1 MRRSILR
8 SWRSKRK
15 ITQAELASRVG
26 VSRQYYNLVENGHAV
41 PSVRLAKKLASFL
54 DEPVLWYKIYS
65 DVTA

>member
-1 MRRSILR
+1 MKRSILR

-15 ITQAELASRVG
+15 ITQAELANRVG
-26 VSRQYYNLVENGHAV
+26 ISRQYYNFVENGHAV
-41 PSVRLAKKLASFL
+41 PSVRLAKKLANFL